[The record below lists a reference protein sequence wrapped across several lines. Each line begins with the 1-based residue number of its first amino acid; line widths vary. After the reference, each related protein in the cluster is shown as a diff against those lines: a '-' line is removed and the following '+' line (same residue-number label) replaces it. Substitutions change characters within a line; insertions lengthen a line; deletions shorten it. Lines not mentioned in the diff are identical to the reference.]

1 MSPLLIRL
9 LILIAV
15 FASVFILSQI
25 VISATWNR
33 RVEKSAINKR
43 LRLLKTGA
51 DREAVASALLKN
63 APLPGADQGGFFGK
77 LHTRFLRMLQM
88 GAVNYDARQVQLG
101 LGAGFLGVFSL
112 MLFLAWSA
120 KFQLSAGTLLLLGV
134 LAAAMA
140 LGIPLL
146 ILSRKAQ
153 KRQKRMEEQFPVA
166 LDIFTRSLRA
176 GHPIA
181 AAIDLI
187 TREMEDPIGTEFG
200 LVSDEV
206 AYGADLTD
214 ALLSMANRWD
224 LEDIRMFVVSVGVQS
239 ETGGNLSEILENLS
253 RVIRA
258 RANMFMKV
266 RALSSEGRMTA
277 WMLTA
282 LPILTLVGVFL
293 TNPAFYLDVAQ
304 DRMFLIGFPGLIV
317 LYIVGVLTIRKIIDL
332 KV

>member
-1 MSPLLIRL
+1 MTTMLIRL
-9 LILIAV
+9 LVLIAV

-25 VISATWNR
+25 VIASTWER
-33 RVEKSAINKR
+33 RREKSAINKR
-43 LRLLKTGA
+43 LQMLKTGA
-51 DREAVASALLKN
+51 DRETVVAALLKN
-63 APLPGADQGGFFGK
+63 APGNAAAEWGPLGA
-77 LHTRFLRMLQM
+77 LHARFLRMLQM
-88 GAVNYDARQVQLG
+88 GAVNFDARQVQLAMT
-101 LGAGFLGVFSL
+101 AGFLGVFSL
-112 MLFLAWSA
+112 MLFLAWTA
-120 KFQLSAGTLLLLGV
+120 KFHLSAGPLLLLGV

-140 LGIPLL
+140 LGVPLL
-146 ILSRKAQ
+146 IINRMAQ

-181 AAIDLI
+181 AAMDLI
-187 TREMEDPIGTEFG
+187 TREMKDPIGTEFG

-206 AYGADLTD
+206 AYGADLSD

-224 LEDIRMFVVSVGVQS
+224 LDDIRMFVVSVAVQN

-282 LPILTLVGVFL
+282 LPILTLIAVFL
-293 TNPAFYLDVAQ
+293 INPAFYLDVAQ

-317 LYIVGVLTIRKIIDL
+317 LYTVGVLTIRRIIDL